1 MMRMTRLSMGAFL
14 GLVGLLAIACPTW
27 AQQNSGP
34 IPITLDG
41 GDAPVQPYRGPVP
54 IQYNPGPEQQR
65 MAQQPSQYSQPMGQ
79 PQYQQQPQLHQPSQF
94 TNPQNIPQQNAAAQ
108 QAPYQPSF
116 GPNSVPQNSTFTTQ
130 APAPTPQPAGQAPPG
145 IGSPEEE
152 LTLEKIELQR
162 KEAEEATDLS
172 EDNKKRIAELYRN
185 AAAKLKEAQDLAAK
199 VSAFSNDA
207 KPELLQQTLDA
218 KKQQLAELQKLKPET
233 FAEVPLAELEQRMA
247 KLELDSTVLRKDK
260 ITAENEPKR
269 RSDQRKTIRQ
279 QMIELPNKA
288 GELRQKLEALSPD
301 EVPLV
306 AKAIKTDLLAR
317 RIALFEQYRA
327 MEAELLKYDAEDA
340 VDLVRVE
347 RDLAAQKLAFADQTS
362 KAMADQIKIKRA
374 QAADEAVRQAR
385 QQLIMVQ
392 PVLRTYAERNQELAE
407 TNQEVTKSL
416 ADAEKAYNEARDE
429 LVTLRDQF
437 NKTKK
442 KVEQLGLTNAIGVLL
457 RKQRTELLEK
467 APWRAEATAS
477 QTRIDEAQFKQF
489 EYDDDRKELGNI
501 ETLVQQVMDESS
513 EEDVAKRNQ
522 LEAAA
527 RDLFE
532 KQQSLLSDL
541 NNNNQKYIDKMIELN
556 VTEDETNSL
565 IAKYQAFIDER
576 VLWIRSGN
584 VLATELQLDD
594 SDREALSPAAWIG
607 VGQSLWSDLKR
618 NMLLYVVIV
627 STFLGFVIK
636 RGRLK
641 NDLRELG
648 ELAQKPGFF
657 GFLPTVRAIL
667 YSLLLSAINPAFM
680 AFIAWRLMESG
691 SENSFSNAVGNG
703 LFWTAVMWFPLELI
717 RNICRGKGLGE
728 SHFKWPESSLRL
740 LGRSMAW
747 LTPAVLPLTFITA
760 AFYASDPTHGHDAFE
775 RICFILQMIVMAVF
789 LGRILHPTGVF
800 QEYIAYNQGGWFDRL
815 KYVWYWCAVVS
826 PLALAGLAFW
836 GYYYTAQVLSW
847 RLFATLCCILALMLV
862 RASVMRWIMLARRKL
877 SIAQARERAAAAAA
891 QSGES
896 AAASLSNSIIA
907 EQAKTELSA
916 HSAQTQRLLT
926 TGMFTAAL
934 VGMWLI
940 WSQVMPALSMLD
952 DYSYT
957 IETGEQVADASG
969 GSDDATAAM
978 TGMPKTDSKGDEGKD
993 GESQDAKSTT
1003 ADTDTFATEKK
1014 NVRKIT
1020 ILTIAFA
1027 ALILVL
1033 TLVFARD
1040 VPGVMEMAILQ
1051 RLPLEPSVRYAI
1063 TSLTSYG
1070 IVMLGIVWAF
1080 STLGLQWSQ
1089 IQWLATALTFGLAF
1103 GLQEMF
1109 ANFVAGIIILFER
1122 PIRVGDIV
1130 TIHDVTG
1137 VVSRIRIRATSIT
1150 NWDRKEYVVPNKEF
1164 ITGRLLNW
1172 TLSDTVNR
1180 VVINVGVAYGTNTE
1194 DARRILLEIAEKNQY
1209 LMKDPGPSAA
1219 FEGFGDSTLNLVLRA
1234 YLPNLENR
1242 IQVITDLHTQIDM
1255 AFRDAK
1261 IEIAFPQRDL
1271 HIRTAPGVAAAL
1283 GVPEAKSKANEVISE
1298 QKEAKRGA
1306 A

>member
-1 MMRMTRLSMGAFL
+1 MMRITRSSL
-14 GLVGLLAIACPTW
+14 GVWVGLMGLLAITGPTW

-34 IPITLDG
+34 IPITVEG
-41 GDAPVQPYRGPVP
+41 GDAPVEPYRGPMP
-54 IQYNPGPEQQR
+54 IPFNPGPNQQR
-65 MAQQPSQYSQPMGQ
+65 MAQQPSQYAQPVG
-79 PQYQQQPQLHQPSQF
+79 QPSQF
-94 TNPQNIPQQNAAAQ
+94 TAPQGGPSQYTGPQGAPPQNTTPQP
-108 QAPYQPSF
+108 APYQPSF
-116 GPNSVPQNSTFTTQ
+116 GPGSAPQNNAFA
-130 APAPTPQPAGQAPPG
+130 APSQAPPTGAQPVGG
-145 IGSPEEE
+145 IGSPEDE
-152 LTLEKIELQR
+152 LTLERIEKQR
-162 KEAEEATDLS
+162 KEAEEAGDLD
-172 EDNKKRIAELYRN
+172 EEKKKKIAEMYRS
-185 AAAKLKEAQDLAAK
+185 AAAKLKEAHESATK
-199 VSAFSNDA
+199 VAGYSNDA
-207 KPELLQQTLDA
+207 QSEVIQQRLEA
-218 KKQQLAELQKLKPET
+218 VKQRLAELQKMKPES
-233 FAEVPLAELEQRMA
+233 FAEIPLPELEQRMA
-247 KLELDSTVLRKDK
+247 KQELDNTTIKAGK
-260 ITAENEPKR
+260 FAAENEPKR
-269 RSDQRKTIRQ
+269 RTEQRKAIRKE
-279 QMIELPNKA
+279 MVDMPAKF
-288 GELRQKLEALSPD
+288 GELRQKLEAISPD
-301 EVPLV
+301 ENPLI

-317 RIALFEQYRA
+317 QIALYQQYRA

-340 VDLVRVE
+340 VDMVRFE
-347 RDLAAQKLAFADQTS
+347 RDLAAQQLAFAEQTT
-362 KAMADQIKIKRA
+362 KAMADQIKVKRA
-374 QAADEAVRQAR
+374 QAAEEAVRQAR
-385 QQLIMVQ
+385 QQLIMIQ

-407 TNQEVTKSL
+407 TNQEVTRNL
-416 ADAEKAYNEARDE
+416 AQAEKAFNEAHGE
-429 LVTLRDQF
+429 LNELRSNF
-437 NKTKK
+437 NTTKE
-442 KVEQLGLTNAIGVLL
+442 KVRQLGLTNAIGVLL
-457 RKQRTELLEK
+457 RKKRTELIEK
-467 APWRAEATAS
+467 APWRAEAAAS
-477 QTRIDEAQFKQF
+477 QAKIDEAQFKQF
-489 EYDDDRKELGNI
+489 EYDDQRKELGNT
-501 ETLVQQVMDESS
+501 ETLVQRVMAESDV
-513 EEDVAKRNQ
+513 EDAAERDQ

-532 KQQSLLSDL
+532 KQQGLLSDL
-541 NNNNQKYIDKMIELN
+541 TNNNQKYIDKMIELK
-556 VTEDETNSL
+556 VTEDATINL

-594 SDREALSPAAWIG
+594 SDKEALSSAAWIQ
-607 VGQSLWSDLKR
+607 VGQSLWSDVKR
-618 NMLLYVVIV
+618 NMLIYVVVV
-627 STFLGFVIK
+627 STFLALVIK

-657 GFLPTVRAIL
+657 GFLPTIHALL

-680 AFIAWRLMESG
+680 AFIAWRLMS
-691 SENSFSNAVGNG
+691 STTDQSFAIAVGNG
-703 LFWTAVMWFPLELI
+703 LFWTAVMWFPLEII

-747 LTPAVLPLTFITA
+747 LTPAVLPLTFITS

-775 RICFILQMIVMAVF
+775 RICFILQMIMMAIF

-815 KYVWYWCAVVS
+815 KFVWYWGAVVS

-847 RLFATLCCILALMLV
+847 RLFATLCCVLGLMLV

-891 QSGES
+891 QSGDS
-896 AAASLSNSIIA
+896 AAASLSTSIIA

-957 IETGEQVADASG
+957 IETTDQVASASSDSTDAS
-969 GSDDATAAM
+969 AAM
-978 TGMPKTDSKGDEGKD
+978 TGMPKTESKDGDSKN
-993 GESQDAKSTT
+993 GESQDAKSQT
-1003 ADTDTFATEKK
+1003 ADTDSLTTSNK

-1020 ILTIAFA
+1020 ILTVAFA

-1063 TSLTSYG
+1063 TSLTSAG
-1070 IVMLGIVWAF
+1070 IVMVGIVWAF

-1089 IQWLATALTFGLAF
+1089 IKWLATALTFGLAF

-1209 LMKDPGPSAA
+1209 LMEDPAPVAT
-1219 FEGFGDSTLNLVLRA
+1219 FEGFGDSTLDLVLRA

-1242 IQVITDLHTQIDM
+1242 LQVITDLHTEIDK

-1261 IEIAFPQRDL
+1261 IEIAFPQREL

-1283 GVPEAKSKANEVISE
+1283 GVPEKNASE
-1298 QKEAKRGA
+1298 AAGEKKDSKRGA

>member
-1 MMRMTRLSMGAFL
+1 MMRITRSSLSVFI
-14 GLVGLLAIACPTW
+14 GLVGLLAAAWPVL

-34 IPITLDG
+34 IPITVEG
-41 GDAPVQPYRGPVP
+41 GDLPVQPYRGPQP
-54 IQYNPGPEQQR
+54 IQFTQGPAQPPPT
-65 MAQQPSQYSQPMGQ
+65 QQPSQYTQPMA
-79 PQYQQQPQLHQPSQF
+79 QPSQF
-94 TNPQNIPQQNAAAQ
+94 GPSQFTAPQDAPQQNAVPQ

-116 GPNSVPQNSTFTTQ
+116 GPNSTPQNGVA
-130 APAPTPQPAGQAPPG
+130 APAQAPPAAAQPASA
-145 IGSPEEE
+145 IGSPEEA
-152 LTLEKIELQR
+152 LTFEKIESLR
-162 KEAEEATDLS
+162 KEAEEATDL
-172 EDNKKRIAELYRN
+172 DDDKKKKIAEIYRN
-185 AAAKLKEAQDLAAK
+185 AAAKLKEAQELEAK
-199 VSAFSNDA
+199 VAAFSNNA
-207 KPELLQQTLDA
+207 KSDVIQQTLDA
-218 KKQQLAELQKLKPET
+218 KKQQLAELQKMKPDS
-233 FAEVPLAELEQRMA
+233 FAEVPLPELEQRMA
-247 KLELDSTVLRKDK
+247 KLELETTVLRKARGD
-260 ITAENEPKR
+260 AEGEPKR
-269 RSDQRKTIRQ
+269 RTEQRKNIRQ
-279 QMIELPNKA
+279 QMVELPNKA
-288 GELRQKLEALSPD
+288 ANLRQSLEAIPPD
-301 EVPLV
+301 ENPLFV
-306 AKAIKTDLLAR
+306 KALKTDLLAK
-317 RIALFEQYRA
+317 RITLFEQYRA

-347 RDLAAQKLAFADQTS
+347 RDLAAQQLAFAEQTA

-374 QAADEAVRQAR
+374 QAAEEAVRQAR
-385 QQLIMVQ
+385 QQLIMIQ

-407 TNQEVTKSL
+407 TIQEVTRNL
-416 ADAEKAYNEARDE
+416 ADVDKSYNEARDE
-429 LVTLRDQF
+429 LIKLRTQF
-437 NKTKK
+437 NKTKE
-442 KVEQLGLTNAIGVLL
+442 KVQQLGLTNAVGVLL
-457 RKQRTELLEK
+457 RKQRTELIEK
-467 APWRAEATAS
+467 APWRAEDATNQA
-477 QTRIDEAQFKQF
+477 RIDEAQFKQF
-489 EYDDDRKELGNI
+489 EYEDKRKELTNT
-501 ETLVQQVMDESS
+501 ETLVQQVMAESDI
-513 EEDVAKRNQ
+513 EDVAERNQ
-522 LEAAA
+522 LEEAA
-527 RDLFE
+527 RELFE
-532 KQQSLLSDL
+532 KQQGLLSDL
-541 NNNNQKYIDKMIELN
+541 VNNNQKYIDKMSDLN
-556 VTEDETNSL
+556 VTEEATSDL

-594 SDREALSPAAWIG
+594 SDREALSATAWIQ
-607 VGQSLWSDLKR
+607 VGQSLWSDVKR

-627 STFLGFVIK
+627 STFLGFAIK

-641 NDLRELG
+641 NDLRDLG

-657 GFLPTVRAIL
+657 GFMPTVRALL

-680 AFIAWRLMESG
+680 AFIAWRLMASDA
-691 SENSFSNAVGNG
+691 SQSFAIAVGNG

-747 LTPAVLPLTFITA
+747 LTPAVLPLTFITS
-760 AFYASDPTHGHDAFE
+760 AFYASDPTHGHDALE
-775 RICFILQMIVMAVF
+775 RICFIVQMMMMAAF

-847 RLFATLCCILALMLV
+847 RLFATLCCVLGLMLV

-891 QSGES
+891 QSGDS

-916 HSAQTQRLLT
+916 HSVQTQRLLT
-926 TGMFTAAL
+926 TGMFTASL
-934 VGMWLI
+934 IGIWMI

-957 IETGEQVADASG
+957 IETTDQVADASSS
-969 GSDDATAAM
+969 SDDASAAM
-978 TGMPKTDSKGDEGKD
+978 TGMPKAETKDGDSKDS
-993 GESQDAKSTT
+993 ESQEASSQTD
-1003 ADTDTFATEKK
+1003 DTDALTTTKK

-1020 ILTIAFA
+1020 ILTVAFA
-1027 ALILVL
+1027 ALILIL

-1070 IVMLGIVWAF
+1070 IVMIGIVWAF

-1194 DARRILLEIAEKNQY
+1194 EARRILLDIAEKNQY
-1209 LMKDPGPSAA
+1209 LMKDPAPSAT
-1219 FEGFGDSTLNLVLRA
+1219 FEGFGDSTLDLVLRG

-1242 IQVITDLHTQIDM
+1242 LQVITDLHTKIDM

-1283 GVPEAKSKANEVISE
+1283 GVPEAKANEAAGE
-1298 QKEAKRGA
+1298 KKEAKRGA

>member
-1 MMRMTRLSMGAFL
+1 MTRITRLSLGVSI
-14 GLVGLLAIACPTW
+14 GLVGLLATAFPVF
-27 AQQNSGP
+27 AQQYSGP
-34 IPITLDG
+34 IPITVEG
-41 GDAPVQPYRGPVP
+41 GDTPAQPYRGPMP
-54 IQYNPGPEQQR
+54 SPYNAGPGQQR
-65 MAQQPSQYSQPMGQ
+65 MAQQPQQYAQPIGQ
-79 PQYQQQPQLHQPSQF
+79 QTAPPQRQYAPSQF
-94 TNPQNIPQQNAAAQ
+94 TAHQNAPPQNQPPQNT
-108 QAPYQPSF
+108 APQPDTYQPSF
-116 GPNSVPQNSTFTTQ
+116 GPNSVPQNSGFATQ
-130 APAPTPQPAGQAPPG
+130 GQTPPVAAQTPGLASTPPND
-145 IGSPEEE
+145 
-152 LTLEKIELQR
+152 LTLEKIESQR
-162 KEAEEATDLS
+162 KEAEEATDLD
-172 EDNKKRIAELYRN
+172 EEKKKKIAALYQD
-185 AAAKLKEAQDLAAK
+185 AAAKLKEVQELATK
-199 VSAFSNDA
+199 VTTFSNETN
-207 KPELLQQTLDA
+207 PEVIQQTLDA
-218 KKQQLAELQKLKPET
+218 KKKQLAELQKTKPES
-233 FAEVPLAELEQRMA
+233 FANLSLQELEQSLA
-247 KLELDSTVLRKDK
+247 KLELDITNLRGDK
-260 ITAENEPKR
+260 AKADAEPKR

-279 QMIELPNKA
+279 QMVDMPNKF
-288 GELRQKLEALSPD
+288 GELRQQLEAIPAD
-301 EVPLV
+301 EAPLV
-306 AKAIKTDLLAR
+306 AKALKADLHAKQ
-317 RIALFEQYRA
+317 IALFMQYRA
-327 MEAELLKYDAEDA
+327 MEAELAKYDSEDA
-340 VDLVRVE
+340 VDMVRVD
-347 RDLAAQKLAFADQTS
+347 RDLAAQNLALAEQKV
-362 KAMADQIKIKRA
+362 KAMAEQIKVKRA
-374 QAADEAVRQAR
+374 QAAEEAVRQAR

-392 PVLRTYAERNQELAE
+392 PVLRTYAEHNQELAE
-407 TNQEVTKSL
+407 SIQDVTQQL
-416 ADAEKAYNEARDE
+416 TDAEKSYNDAYEE
-429 LVTLRDQF
+429 WTSLRTEF
-437 NKTKK
+437 NKTKE
-442 KVEQLGLTNAIGVLL
+442 KVDQLGLTNAIGVLL
-457 RKQRTELLEK
+457 RKQRTELIEK
-467 APWRAEATAS
+467 VPLRADADAS
-477 QTRIDEAQFKQF
+477 QARIDEAQFKQF
-489 EYDDDRKELGNI
+489 EYEDDRKELMNK
-501 ETLVQQVMDESS
+501 EAFVQQVMAESDI
-513 EEDVAKRNQ
+513 EDLVERNQ
-522 LEAAA
+522 LEEAA
-527 RDLFE
+527 RELFD
-532 KQQSLLSDL
+532 KQQSNLDKLIKT
-541 NNNNQKYIDKMIELN
+541 NQNYIDKMVDLK
-556 VTEDETNSL
+556 VTEDTIAKL

-584 VLATELQLDD
+584 VLATEIQLDD
-594 SDREALSPAAWIG
+594 SDREALSPAAWIQ
-607 VGQSLWSDLKR
+607 VGNSLWSDVKR
-618 NMLLYVVIV
+618 NMLLYVVVV
-627 STFLGFVIK
+627 SLFLALVIK

-657 GFLPTVRAIL
+657 GFMPTIHALL

-680 AFIAWRLMESG
+680 AFIAWRLMSSTPDQG
-691 SENSFSNAVGNG
+691 FANAVGNG

-747 LTPAVLPLTFITA
+747 LTPAVLPLTFITS

-775 RICFILQMIVMAVF
+775 RICFILQMVMMALF

-847 RLFATLCCILALMLV
+847 RLFATLCCVLGLMLI
-862 RASVMRWIMLARRKL
+862 RASVMRWIMLARRRL

-891 QSGES
+891 QTNDS
-896 AAASLSNSIIA
+896 AAASLSTAIIA

-957 IETGEQVADASG
+957 IETNSQVADASN
-969 GSDDATAAM
+969 GSDDASNAM
-978 TGMPKTDSKGDEGKD
+978 TGIPKQETNEEAKE
-993 GESQDAKSTT
+993 GESQNAQSPT
-1003 ADTDTFATEKK
+1003 ADTISLMTTPK

-1027 ALILVL
+1027 GLILVL

-1040 VPGVMEMAILQ
+1040 VPGVMEMAVLQ

-1070 IVMLGIVWAF
+1070 IVMLGVVWAF

-1172 TLSDTVNR
+1172 TLTDTINR

-1194 DARRILLEIAEKNQY
+1194 EARRILLEIAEKNQY
-1209 LMKDPGPSAA
+1209 LLKDPAPSAT
-1219 FEGFGDSTLNLVLRA
+1219 FEGFGDSTLDLVLRGF
-1234 YLPNLENR
+1234 LPNLENR
-1242 IQVITDLHTQIDM
+1242 LAVITDLHTQIDL

-1283 GVPEAKSKANEVISE
+1283 GVPEEKAREDVAEKKSP
-1298 QKEAKRGA
+1298 KRGA